1 MAHAAKWINAKGDE
15 PVTEVAVRT
24 LKTRLEMVQQY
35 LAKAAIK
42 YEDDDEYVHQL
53 RVWSRRADA
62 AIEMYRELM
71 PEWRVAWIQKQ
82 LMRIRKATNDARDDD
97 VFAERL
103 AEDKTPDT
111 DGLLKRVVEHRVEA
125 QQEVLRIYERMTK
138 RKGRFG
144 RRVEKLLK
152 RVRLRDKHRKS
163 KPTYRAWAKGH
174 LRPILDEFFEMA
186 EGDLTDTERLHQ
198 FRIMGKNLRYAMELL
213 SAAFC
218 SQLRNKAYPPLET
231 LQDQLGRVND
241 HVSPLIRIGHWIE
254 ENDDEE
260 RAKYLV
266 EMLKSEQDQLKE
278 SCRSFAAWWSAE
290 RRDRLREVFEEVL
303 GDSSAARKTV

>member
-1 MAHAAKWINAKGDE
+1 
-15 PVTEVAVRT
+15 
-24 LKTRLEMVQQY
+24 
-35 LAKAAIK
+35 
-42 YEDDDEYVHQL
+42 
-53 RVWSRRADA
+53 
-62 AIEMYRELM
+62 
-71 PEWRVAWIQKQ
+71 
-82 LMRIRKATNDARDDD
+82 
-97 VFAERL
+97 
-103 AEDKTPDT
+103 
-111 DGLLKRVVEHRVEA
+111 
-125 QQEVLRIYERMTK
+125 
-138 RKGRFG
+138 
-144 RRVEKLLK
+144 
-152 RVRLRDKHRKS
+152 
-163 KPTYRAWAKGH
+163 
-174 LRPILDEFFEMA
+174 
-186 EGDLTDTERLHQ
+186 
-198 FRIMGKNLRYAMELL
+198 MGKNLRYAMELL
-213 SAAFC
+213 SAAFG